1 MAKEPVIDAF
11 WERVKHLLPEKT
23 KPKVAFPS

>member
-1 MAKEPVIDAF
+1 MAKELVADAF

-23 KPKVAFPS
+23 NPKVAFPS